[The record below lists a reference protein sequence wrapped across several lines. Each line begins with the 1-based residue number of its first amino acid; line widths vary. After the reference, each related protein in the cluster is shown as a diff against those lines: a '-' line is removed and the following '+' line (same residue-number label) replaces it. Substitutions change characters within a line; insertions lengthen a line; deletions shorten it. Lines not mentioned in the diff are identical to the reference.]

1 MAAKIQFE
9 IVSPAGVSTAEQ
21 VDQVVIPTTTGEI
34 GVLSQH
40 EPLMTMLEPGE
51 LAVINDG
58 KTVYAAVGEGFAQIT
73 PGRLSI
79 LTDMVTRESEID
91 EDAVAKAIERA
102 QTALANAANMSDE
115 EAAGLEAGL
124 KRNLAMLGVKRRRRS
139 V

>member
-34 GVLSQH
+34 GVLPQH

-58 KTVYAAVGEGFAQIT
+58 KTVYAAIGEGFAQIT

>member
-34 GVLSQH
+34 GVLPQH

-79 LTDMVTRESEID
+79 LTDIVTRESEID

>member
-34 GVLSQH
+34 GVLPQH
-40 EPLMTMLEPGE
+40 EPVMTMLEPGE

-73 PGRLSI
+73 PGRHSI

>member
-1 MAAKIQFE
+1 VAAKIQFE

-34 GVLSQH
+34 GVLPQH
-40 EPLMTMLEPGE
+40 EPVMTMLEPGE

-73 PGRLSI
+73 PGRISI

-139 V
+139 A

>member
-21 VDQVVIPTTTGEI
+21 VDQVVIPTTRGEI
-34 GVLSQH
+34 GVLPQH